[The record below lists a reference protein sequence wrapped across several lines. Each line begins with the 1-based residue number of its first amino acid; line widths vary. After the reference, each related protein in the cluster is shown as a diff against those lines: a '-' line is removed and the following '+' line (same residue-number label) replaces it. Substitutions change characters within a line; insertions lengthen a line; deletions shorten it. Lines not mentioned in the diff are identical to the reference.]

1 MVIHN
6 GPEQRV
12 GQEDSH
18 INYHFEV
25 VPIVTEKDK
34 YKIMER
40 AEPFHDLLVLT
51 KGRNY
56 EELYN
61 NLEVGGEAIFAVL
74 DGPDLID
81 IGIVE
86 GRLKRVVLGAGEE
99 VRVYKR
105 NLRAVKKEYQ
115 KHKVG
120 QELTNYIVKTE
131 APDAFTGRTPN
142 PYVIR
147 ADEESPYITTIFPV
161 HKLYSPKAELVLLRT
176 LDEAQIAEMDRR
188 TGICRGVYPPGENRL
203 FCLDGASERVIQ
215 IYKRM
220 TDPPS
225 LGGLGANL
233 QEGDGIRYLEW
244 VIRNPHTLGIRT
256 LLRP

>member
-1 MVIHN
+1 MIIHN
-6 GPEQRV
+6 GPEQQV
-12 GQEDSH
+12 GEQGAQ

-25 VPIVTEKDK
+25 VPINTEKDR
-34 YKIMER
+34 YRIMER
-40 AEPFHDLLVLT
+40 AEPFHNLLELT

-56 EELYN
+56 QELYN

-74 DGPDLID
+74 DGSEPLD

-120 QELTNYIVKTE
+120 QELTNYIVETE

-147 ADEESPYITTIFPV
+147 ADEESPYITTIFPI

-188 TGICRGVYPPGENRL
+188 TGVCRAVYPPGENRL
-203 FCLDGASERVIQ
+203 FCLEGASERSNE
-215 IYKRM
+215 IYRRM
-220 TDPPS
+220 TDSPS
-225 LGGLGANL
+225 LGGLGAKLN
-233 QEGDGIRYLEW
+233 EGDGIRYLEW
-244 VIRNPHTLGIRT
+244 VLRNPHTLGIRT